1 MSYLRC
7 LCLFVYID
15 DQRILC
21 CVSRRLVTPMLPV
34 SLECPFLIA
43 PSVFSN
49 VYSIN
54 NPRGHEYQT
63 RQVRAKSS
71 MTRE

>member
-21 CVSRRLVTPMLPV
+21 CVSRRLVSPMLPV

-54 NPRGHEYQT
+54 NPRNPPINNW
-63 RQVRAKSS
+63 R
-71 MTRE
+71 